1 MRKIF
6 RQLDM
11 DWSSIDGTTM
21 KRAAN

>member
-1 MRKIF
+1 MRKVF